1 MMMKKIIG
9 LTLAAVLTFSL
20 AACGGKDFAGNYEY
34 NLEDHVKLG
43 EYKGLEYQDSTVDVT
58 EQEVQGEIDNRLAAA
73 KGTEGFSTELKEEAV
88 AEGDVLSIDFLGKV
102 DGVAFEGGEGEDY
115 SLTIGSGQFIP
126 GFEEG
131 LIGWKVGDKKDLNVT
146 FPADYGSPELAGKE
160 AVFTVTIN
168 SGTRPVMP
176 EYGLDFVTA
185 TSEFKSLE
193 EYEAAVKEELLQK
206 KTDEA
211 LALKQNTL
219 WNQVMENAEIL
230 GYPEGE
236 VDARK
241 QENIEYYT
249 NYATQYNMDLNSFVT
264 AYFGMD
270 EAAFADYLDMYA
282 QTIVEQEM
290 VMYAIAKAEG
300 ISLSDKEYKDLLVLT
315 LKEQGFSGEDAFES
329 QSGMSFEEYAGKE
342 NLQKTF
348 LLEKVINF
356 IVENAAEKA

>member
-1 MMMKKIIG
+1 MMKKIIG

-34 NLEDHVKLG
+34 KLEDHVKLG
-43 EYKGLEYQDSTVDVT
+43 EYKGLEYQDSAMDVT
-58 EQEVQGEIDNRLAAA
+58 EQEVQGEIENRLAAA

-102 DGVAFEGGEGEDY
+102 DGVAFEGGEGKDY

-185 TSEFKSLE
+185 TTEFKSLE

-270 EAAFADYLDMYA
+270 EAAFSDYLDMYA

-300 ISLSDKEYKDLLVLT
+300 ISLSDKEYKDLLILT
-315 LKEQGFSGEDAFES
+315 LKEQGFSGEDAFKS

-356 IVENAAEKA
+356 IVENAAPKA

>member
-1 MMMKKIIG
+1 MMIKKIIG
-9 LTLAAVLTFSL
+9 LTLAALLTFSL
-20 AACGGKDFAGNYEY
+20 AACGGKDFAGNYKY
-34 NLEDHVKLG
+34 KLEDYVKLG
-43 EYKGLEYQDSTVDVT
+43 EYKGLEYQDSAIAVT
-58 EQEVQGEIDNRLAAA
+58 DQEIQAEIDNRLAAA
-73 KGTEGFSTELKEEAV
+73 KGTEGFNTELKDETVEN
-88 AEGDVLSIDFLGKV
+88 GDVLSIDFLGKV
-102 DGVAFEGGEGEDY
+102 DGVAFEGGAGEDY

-126 GFEEG
+126 GYEEG
-131 LIGWKVGDKKDLNVT
+131 LIVWTIVDKKDLNLAV
-146 FPADYGSPELAGKE
+146 PADDGSPELAGKD

-168 SGTRPVMP
+168 SGTRPVTP

-236 VDARK
+236 ADARK
-241 QENIEYYT
+241 QENIDYYT
-249 NYATQYNMDLNSFVT
+249 NYAKQYGMDLNAFVT

-270 EAAFADYLDMYA
+270 EASFSEYLDMYA

-315 LKEQGFSGEDAFES
+315 LKEQGFSGEDAFKS

-356 IVENAAEKA
+356 IVENAVEKA